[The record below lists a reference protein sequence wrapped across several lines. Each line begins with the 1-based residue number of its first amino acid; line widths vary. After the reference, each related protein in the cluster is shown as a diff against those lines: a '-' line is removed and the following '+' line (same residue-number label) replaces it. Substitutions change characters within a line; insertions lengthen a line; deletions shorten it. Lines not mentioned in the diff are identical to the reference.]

1 MPVSTPESPL
11 TEVAGGLP
19 APVSRRQSF
28 WRGPLP
34 VLLAALTWGTT
45 GTAAHFAPAGTS
57 PLAIGAV
64 TMGCG
69 GLVLLALAGRSVL
82 PLIRSGHSSLL
93 TAAAGSLAVAVYP
106 LAFYSSMAAAGV
118 AIGTVVSIGS
128 SPVFAVLIERV
139 LDGSRLSARWAA
151 ATAVSA
157 IGVVLLVY
165 GHRGAD
171 GQSQT
176 LAAMTG
182 GTLLGLVAG
191 ATYAGYSYAAGRL
204 MRRGAASRPVMGL
217 VFGGGAVLLLPVLA
231 ATGGPLFQTGQGLA
245 VAAYLALVPMSLAY
259 VLFGIG
265 LSRVSASTATSLSL
279 VEPVVAAVLS
289 VLVVGERL
297 GLAAWGGVAL
307 VSTGVVLLGLSV

>member
-1 MPVSTPESPL
+1 MSGPSAGL
-11 TEVAGGLP
+11 TELPGSLP
-19 APVSRRQSF
+19 APASRQRSF
-28 WRGPLP
+28 RRGPLP
-34 VLLAALTWGTT
+34 VLIAALTWGTT
-45 GTAAHFAPAGTS
+45 GTAAHFAPTAAS

-69 GLVLLALAGRSVL
+69 GLILLALAGRSVL
-82 PLIRSGHSSLL
+82 PLLRAGRRALL
-93 TAAAGSLAVAVYP
+93 TALAGALCVAIYP
-106 LAFYSSMAAAGV
+106 LAFYSSMAIAGV

-139 LDGSRLSARWAA
+139 LDGSRLNARWAA

-157 IGVVLLVY
+157 IGVVFLVN
-165 GHRGAD
+165 GHHGAGD
-171 GQSQT
+171 QTQS
-176 LAAMTG
+176 LAAVAG
-182 GTLLGLVAG
+182 GTALGLVAG

-204 MRRGAASRPVMGL
+204 MRQGAASRPVMGL
-217 VFGGGAVLLLPVLA
+217 IFGGGAVLLLPVLVL
-231 ATGGPLFQTGQGLA
+231 TGGPLFQSTSGL
-245 VAAYLALVPMSLAY
+245 VVSAYLAVVPMSLAY

-289 VLVVGERL
+289 VLVVGEHL

-307 VSTGVVLLGLSV
+307 VGAGVLLLGMSA